1 MSVKFCPL
9 CCNIFGHKI
18 DDETLKLIPV
28 CLTCGFTETK
38 VDHCL
43 VVNEL
48 NNRVQDY
55 PLSHNTPF
63 DCTMPRTRKIPCPN
77 PECPYN
83 KKKSKSETKG
93 ESTKN
98 IFDNPEVVIFQY
110 NPTMLKSGY
119 MCIECK
125 TYWKN

>member
-9 CCNIFGHKI
+9 CSNIFGHKI
-18 DDETLKLIPV
+18 DEETSRLVPV
-28 CLTCGFTETK
+28 CQTCGYTESK

-48 NNRVQDY
+48 TNRVQDY
-55 PLSHNTPF
+55 PLSHNTPY

-77 PECPYN
+77 PECPYA
-83 KKKSKSETKG
+83 KKPKKETK
-93 ESTKN
+93 EASSE
-98 IFDNPEVVIFQY
+98 IDNPEVIIFQY

-119 MCIECK
+119 MCVECK